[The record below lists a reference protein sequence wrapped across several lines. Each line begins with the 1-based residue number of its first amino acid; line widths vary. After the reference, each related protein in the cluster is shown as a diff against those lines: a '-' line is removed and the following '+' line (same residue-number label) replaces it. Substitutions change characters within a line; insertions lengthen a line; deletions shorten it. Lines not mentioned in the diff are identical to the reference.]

1 MEAIKEPEWRTVG
14 VLGAARG
21 ARATAEDPIGTE
33 HLLAGLTTV
42 KGPAREALADEGAT
56 KVALLAVLRD
66 REGRVGAWNRD
77 DDTGASVTAPD
88 VLGDDG
94 DRRLRFTGAA
104 AKALAA
110 AMEHA
115 RRDGAAKFGA
125 VHLLRGLLEDDNRA
139 VETLAACGVAPQ
151 ALRARLDGGAGSPRE
166 DGLTPLLHATRDAL
180 LGRRPYRHMRP
191 WRRWLI
197 RGGGVNWASMPV
209 EWVRQESY
217 EQARG
222 LGDAAVRTEHI
233 LLGVLA
239 THEVALRYPHLTGA
253 GDSAFALR
261 FAGGERLAGL
271 GLTYALTHAVL
282 TGGRIRLT
290 ADARPA
296 ERYFDQVAGPGAA
309 ADDAG
314 TGSLVALLLGEETRA
329 RQLVDALTTSPDH

>member
-66 REGRVGAWNRD
+66 REGRVGAWSGD
-77 DDTGASVTAPD
+77 DDTGASVAAPD

-94 DRRLRFTGAA
+94 DRRLRFTGSA

-151 ALRARLDGGAGSPRE
+151 ALRARLDGDAGSPRE
-166 DGLTPLLHATRDAL
+166 DGLTSLLHATRDAL

-191 WRRWLI
+191 WKRWLV

-209 EWVRQESY
+209 
-217 EQARG
+217 
-222 LGDAAVRTEHI
+222 
-233 LLGVLA
+233 
-239 THEVALRYPHLTGA
+239 PHLTGA